1 MSAHSN
7 EENEDK
13 ELERLKAK
21 RLAEMQK
28 NAEMKKKE
36 EGSQKSQHTKETVS
50 PRDIV
55 VQNLGYR
62 GLEVLEAAESQFSHE
77 AKLVIEKLAELLQSG
92 EVQEKIDGGQ
102 LLSLFRAIG
111 LHLRL
116 DTAIKIEKDGKFV
129 SLSDKISGKVKDE
142 DE

>member
-1 MSAHSN
+1 MSAYSN

-28 NAEMKKKE
+28 NVEMKKKE
-36 EGSQKSQHTKETVS
+36 EGSQKSQHTKETAS

-62 GLEVLEAAESQFSHE
+62 GLEVLEAAESQFPHE

>member
-1 MSAHSN
+1 MSDFDK
-7 EENEDK
+7 NEDD

-28 NAEMKKKE
+28 NVEMKKKHE
-36 EGSQKSQHTKETVS
+36 ESLKSQQTKKTTN

-55 VQNLGYR
+55 VRNLGYR
-62 GLEVLEAAESQFSHE
+62 GLEVLEAAESQFPHE
-77 AKLVIEKLAELLQSG
+77 ARLVVEKLAELLQSG
-92 EVQEKIDGGQ
+92 EVQERIDGGQ

-116 DTAIKIEKDGKFV
+116 DTAIKVEKDGKFV
-129 SLSDKISGKVKDE
+129 SLSDKISGKMRDE
-142 DE
+142 EE